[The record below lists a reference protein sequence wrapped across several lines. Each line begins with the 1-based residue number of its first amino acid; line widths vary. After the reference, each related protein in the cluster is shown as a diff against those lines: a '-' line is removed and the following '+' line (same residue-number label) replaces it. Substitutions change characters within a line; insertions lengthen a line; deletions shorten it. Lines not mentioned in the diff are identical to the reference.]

1 MNNTHEGYCSYQ
13 SKYPDVASIQRAMRQ
28 SNIVGRKT
36 VERMFDAVVNAVDEH
51 QGLLANRAEILSALN
66 AGSPAIT
73 GVSTIGSS
81 IIGQLLLVN
90 VNTMNGLIFGSGAVV
105 LKEED
110 VIPDGAVVMLRN
122 GEVLTCI
129 DDVMT
134 HVLGVFKDD
143 GDFNESDN

>member
-1 MNNTHEGYCSYQ
+1 MNHTHEGYCSYQ
-13 SKYPDVASIQRAMRQ
+13 RKYPDVASIQRAMRQ
-28 SNIVGRKT
+28 SNIVGRKS
-36 VERMFDAVVNAVDEH
+36 VERMFDAVINAVDEH

-134 HVLGVFKDD
+134 HVLGVFKDN